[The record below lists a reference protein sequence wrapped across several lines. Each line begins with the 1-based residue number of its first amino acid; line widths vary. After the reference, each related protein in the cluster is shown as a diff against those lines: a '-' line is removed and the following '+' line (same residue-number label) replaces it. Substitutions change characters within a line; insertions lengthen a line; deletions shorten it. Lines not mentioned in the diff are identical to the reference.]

1 MKIPSVTRVLSL
13 PLLLAIAGCAHEEYK
28 FADYP
33 IQPSTPSYQGS
44 ASTPS
49 STSSGASSDS
59 TASSS
64 SQMGSTSQSSS
75 QMGSTAAAGAMD
87 NDLASQVRQALQRD
101 STVASV
107 IPNLQIS
114 ANSGAVTIAGT
125 VNSEEQKQSI
135 ESIAKQTLGVV
146 SVDNQLQ
153 VSSQAALGMGNE
165 GFATGGATTNTN
177 NLDSTSA
184 GAVTPT
190 SRADQ
195 PSSVYGTG
203 TAEPGA
209 TGTDT
214 NANAGQAG
222 NMSDQSGAAT
232 QQGAT
237 AQQGATSGSDLSATG
252 NMAPG
257 NVGSIHV
264 AVQGSSEADQTVAQ
278 KITQELRATTPLAAA
293 LQQVNVVINN
303 GNVTLQGSV
312 KSEQQKRD
320 IESSIR
326 HVIGVA
332 SVDNQLQ
339 VSPDQS
345 LPNQ

>member
-13 PLLLAIAGCAHEEYK
+13 PLLLAIAGCAHEEHK

-33 IQPSTPSYQGS
+33 IQPATPSYQGS

-101 STVASV
+101 ATVASV

-114 ANSGAVTIAGT
+114 ANSGTVTIAGT

-135 ESIAKQTLGVV
+135 ESIVKQTSGVV

-177 NLDSTSA
+177 NLQNLDSTSA
-184 GAVTPT
+184 GAVSPT

-195 PSSVYGTG
+195 PSSVYGA
-203 TAEPGA
+203 TAGA

-222 NMSDQSGAAT
+222 NMNDQSS
-232 QQGAT
+232 AT

-257 NVGSIHV
+257 NVGAIHV

-303 GNVTLQGSV
+303 GNVTLQGAV

-326 HVIGVA
+326 HVIGVT